1 MGFGSGFGVNFTA
14 STRFS
19 GGGGGGG
26 NDPAFPTGDLTID
39 EDSGDVSFNMVNNG
53 DTPAAVEFSFS
64 GANYLEAVDP
74 DQGTPTSPSF
84 VVDPDDTPRTITFK
98 RGSVDVTESTVVIA
112 SYSSPSGPV
121 GSFNVTM
128 APFADFYNTVR
139 TFATPTVEFARG
151 SLTNGGSLGTTYDW
165 INNGL
170 SGNVSTS
177 PRAARFKFGGSH
189 LYDVQGRSLS
199 LTTTNTNAPFKRASG
214 QSRTWL
220 IAYESDDA
228 SGYSD
233 SNSYIS
239 PYGTAS
245 STTPGALLYATTSGT
260 RAYYY
265 KDTNASKLLDTTN
278 SHTDGGSSELLKV
291 YGTYQSLC
299 VVAIVWDS
307 VAQNISVYWKQENHT
322 RPGFSYFTEAVPS
335 YGLQNAVS
343 TYDIHIIGRGNH
355 SSDGRPIKTF
365 YYGVLDQTIT
375 QANFQSLLDVAGI
388 G

>member
-26 NDPAFPTGDLTID
+26 NDPAFPTGDLSID
-39 EDSGDVSFNMVNNG
+39 EDSGTVSFNMVNNG

-64 GANYLEAVDP
+64 GTNYLEAADP
-74 DQGTPTSPSF
+74 DHGTPTSPSF
-84 VVDPDDTPRTITFK
+84 VVDPDDTPREIQFK
-98 RGSVDVTESTVVIA
+98 RGSVDVPAENTVVTA
-112 SYSSPSGPV
+112 TYSSTGGPI
-121 GSFNVTM
+121 GSFNITLDPVS
-128 APFADFYNTVR
+128 FYGAVR
-139 TFATPTVEFARG
+139 SFATPTVEFSKG
-151 SLTNGGSLGTTYDW
+151 VLTNAGSLGSTYDW

-170 SGNVSTS
+170 AGNLSTS
-177 PRAARFKFGGSH
+177 PRAARSKFGGWH
-189 LYDVQGRSLS
+189 LYDATGRSLS
-199 LTTTNTNAPFKRASG
+199 LTTTNTNAPFKRAAG

-220 IAYESDDA
+220 IAYESDNA
-228 SGYSD
+228 SGYSQ

-239 PYGTAS
+239 PYGTGT
-245 STTPGALLYATTSGT
+245 STTPGALLYATTAGT

-265 KDTNASKLLDTTN
+265 KDTGASRLLDTNN

-322 RPGFSYFTEAVPS
+322 RSGFSYFTEAVPS
-335 YGLQNAVS
+335 FGLQNAVS
-343 TYDIHIIGRGNH
+343 TYDIDIVGKGNS

-375 QANFQSLLDVAGI
+375 QANFQSLLNAAGI